1 MRRLLSLLV
10 LGVCLFTGSPA
21 MGAPGAGPSS
31 APRPSVSVVE
41 LIADLGDVDPAVRNA
56 AAQRL
61 GQLPRVTVV
70 AQAVALVMGKAQAA
84 ESDSRM
90 FSTPA
95 VALDLLVRIDPP
107 RADALAIE
115 QITTRDP
122 DVRDTAAAIVAR
134 QDDAVAL
141 PFLTRALREWGTD
154 SPAGL
159 RGVAVGLDHG
169 KRADTPGVRAAIVDV
184 LKLQPLPTRNPKFT
198 YPNEHE
204 PPEDGD
210 LYRCWLFKADACLG
224 LVARHPFDD
233 ANDGV
238 RRCLLI
244 DELRVG
250 GALAL
255 AQLKQP
261 DTTQIVRSW
270 LDRDQNTEHRLGL
283 YRALFIV
290 GGDTPADR
298 LAARDMF
305 TATQAPSA
313 AWVEG
318 LRSMVDLFSRH
329 ADEPALR
336 VVGAWKLRGDAAELR
351 AAALEAMKAAH
362 PDVYEKVLGKDY
374 KPPQL
379 K

>member
-1 MRRLLSLLV
+1 MRQLLCLLV
-10 LGVCLFTGSPA
+10 LGACLSAVTPA
-21 MGAPGAGPSS
+21 MGAPAPARPSS
-31 APRPSVSVVE
+31 SVVE
-41 LIADLGDVDPAVRNA
+41 LIADLGDIDPAVRHA

-61 GQLPRVTVV
+61 NQMSRVVVV

-84 ESDSRM
+84 ERDSRM

-95 VALDLLVRIDPP
+95 VALDLLVRMDPP
-107 RADALAIE
+107 RADALALE
-115 QITTRDP
+115 QITARDP

-134 QDDAVAL
+134 QEDATAL

-159 RGVAVGLDHG
+159 RAVALGLDQG
-169 KRADTPGVRAAIVDV
+169 KRAETPQVRAAIIEV

-198 YPNEHE
+198 YANEHE
-204 PPEDGD
+204 PPDDGD
-210 LYRCWLFKADACLG
+210 LYRCWLFKADVCLG
-224 LVARHPFDD
+224 LIARHPFEES
-233 ANDGV
+233 NDGV

-261 DTTQIVRSW
+261 DTAQVVRSW

-290 GGDTPADR
+290 GGDEPADR

-318 LRSMVDLFSRH
+318 LRAMVDLFSRH

-336 VVGAWKLRGDAAELR
+336 VVGAWKLRGEATALR
-351 AAALEAMKAAH
+351 AAALDAMKAAH

-379 K
+379 KAQP